1 MRSVWEECTVDTGAP
16 APPPP
21 DDGERNDVAELSI
34 KEFIFQYQI
43 YAFKGLL
50 NLGNCK
56 LIILMK

>member
-34 KEFIFQYQI
+34 KKFIFQYQI
-43 YAFKGLL
+43 YAFEG
-50 NLGNCK
+50 
-56 LIILMK
+56 